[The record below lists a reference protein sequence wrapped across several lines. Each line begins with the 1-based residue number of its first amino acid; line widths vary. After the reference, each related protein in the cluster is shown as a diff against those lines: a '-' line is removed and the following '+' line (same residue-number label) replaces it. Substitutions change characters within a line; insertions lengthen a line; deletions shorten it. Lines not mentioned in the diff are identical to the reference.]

1 MSGSAMTRLP
11 AGVHVYKQT
20 PVFDERTIPKG
31 LLARHTT
38 KPGVWARIRVLE
50 GELAFREL
58 EPAVLLHVLGP
69 GRDGIVAPEAPHE
82 VEPRGAVRFFVEF
95 LRASDAPS

>member
-1 MSGSAMTRLP
+1 VQALP
-11 AGVHVYKQT
+11 PGARVYKST
-20 PVFDERTIPKG
+20 AVFDEHSVPRG

-38 KPGVWARIRVLE
+38 RRGVWARIRVLE

-58 EPAVLLHVLGP
+58 EPELRLHVLTP

-82 VEPRGAVRFFVEF
+82 VEPRGAVRFVVEF
-95 LRASDAPS
+95 LRDDAGGPADA

>member
-1 MSGSAMTRLP
+1 MHELP
-11 AGVHVYKQT
+11 AGLTVTKRT
-20 PVFDERTIPKG
+20 PVFDEATTPAG
-31 LLARHTT
+31 LLRDHTT